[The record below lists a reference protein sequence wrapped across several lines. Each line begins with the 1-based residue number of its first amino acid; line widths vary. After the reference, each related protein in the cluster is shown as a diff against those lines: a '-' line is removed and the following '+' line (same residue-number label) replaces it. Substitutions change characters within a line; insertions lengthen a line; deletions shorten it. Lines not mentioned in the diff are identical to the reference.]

1 MTLVD
6 LLVLLIYFV
15 LIALGK
21 VGVSALTLAILVVVL
36 IAERILLGERF
47 QQRTTRVG

>member
-15 LIALGK
+15 LVAVAKIGITPLSL
-21 VGVSALTLAILVVVL
+21 VILVVVL
-36 IAERILLGERF
+36 IVERILLGERF
-47 QQRTTRVG
+47 PVRAAG